1 MILDTINKYKGVDRP
16 GLKRLTCVSFSSR
29 DQKLRFSLSLI
40 PMRDQKRCIPSPM
53 KLHFSYDESLKAYK
67 NQKKH
72 PKQNRE
78 KREQKTKGNK

>member
-53 KLHFSYDESLKAYK
+53 KLHFSYDESLKAL
-67 NQKKH
+67 QKPKKQ

-78 KREQKTKGNK
+78 KGEQKKGNK

>member
-53 KLHFSYDESLKAYK
+53 KLHFSYDESLKAL
-67 NQKKH
+67 QK
-72 PKQNRE
+72 PKETTQTEQRE
-78 KREQKTKGNK
+78 RRTKKRQ